1 LRLQFGIALLT
12 AWTLNAQGPIQ
23 LLMPVQPQRE
33 SAFGQQLAKGYR
45 LHHAPL
51 DSAAVRDYIDQ
62 MGQRLAAAMPNY
74 PPFDYQFE
82 ATADF
87 TGTFLEPV
95 SYPGGYVFIP
105 AGLILEARNEAEFAG
120 MLAHAMAHIWVWH
133 YAGQE
138 TRSRSGQKPTVPV
151 FFVWNSGTAALAPAA
166 TVAYEPEADRLA
178 VQFAASAGYD
188 PSGLATF
195 IARVQPAQAVRNALV
210 GYPPRDERI
219 RTIQEA
225 IRALPR
231 QKYASS
237 ADFASIQR
245 EVRQLAPPPPAPPKQ
260 PTLKR

>member
-1 LRLQFGIALLT
+1 LRLRFGIALLT
-12 AWTLNAQGPIQ
+12 AWTLNAQEPYRLQ
-23 LLMPVQPQRE
+23 KE

-45 LHHAPL
+45 LHHEPL
-51 DSAAVRDYIDQ
+51 DSAAVHDYIEQ
-62 MGQRLAAAMPNY
+62 TGQRLIAALPNV

-105 AGLILEARNEAEFAG
+105 AGLILEVRNEAEFAG
-120 MLAHAMAHIWVWH
+120 TMAHAMAHIWVWH
-133 YAGQE
+133 YADQK
-138 TRSRSGQKPTVPV
+138 TRSRSAQKATVPL

-178 VQFAASAGYD
+178 VQLAASAGYD

-195 IARVQPAQAVRNALV
+195 IARVQPTQAVRNTFV
-210 GYPPRDERI
+210 GYPSRDERV
-219 RTIQEA
+219 RAIQEA

-231 QKYASS
+231 QNYASS
-237 ADFASIQR
+237 PDFARIQQ
-245 EVRQLAPPPPAPPKQ
+245 EVRRLAPAPPKP
-260 PTLKR
+260 PTLQR